1 MGLFVLETDPEGFLT
16 EGISSSESVLSTCTE
31 ARGMSIHGQ
40 INRGVFE
47 SNSTTSEAV
56 GLFVA
61 VICQH
66 DFSNVSLQKKLVI
79 FFRFTRMLPR
89 YCFFA
94 IEIKEIQ

>member
-1 MGLFVLETDPEGFLT
+1 MEDEFKIGLFVLETDPEGFLT
-16 EGISSSESVLSTCTE
+16 EGISSSESVLSTCTD
-31 ARGMSIHGQ
+31 ARGISIHGQ

-66 DFSNVSLQKKLVI
+66 DFSNVSL
-79 FFRFTRMLPR
+79 
-89 YCFFA
+89 CN
-94 IEIKEIQ
+94 IKNCQIIVMKF

>member
-1 MGLFVLETDPEGFLT
+1 MIRFVEDEFKIGLFVLETDPEGFLT
-16 EGISSSESVLSTCTE
+16 EGISSSESVLSTCTD
-31 ARGMSIHGQ
+31 ARGISIHGQ

-66 DFSNVSLQKKLVI
+66 DFSNVSLVSTKNCQLMVH
-79 FFRFTRMLPR
+79 FLH
-89 YCFFA
+89 
-94 IEIKEIQ
+94 

>member
-1 MGLFVLETDPEGFLT
+1 MEDEFKIGLFVLETDPEGFLT
-16 EGISSSESVLSTCTE
+16 EGISSSESVLSTCTD
-31 ARGMSIHGQ
+31 ARGISIHGQ

-66 DFSNVSLQKKLVI
+66 DFSNVSLI
-79 FFRFTRMLPR
+79 D
-89 YCFFA
+89 
-94 IEIKEIQ
+94 IKRLLINSA